1 MNNHIIDL
9 FEVIGEIQKNYLQK
23 YKYLSNNDKLST
35 FFVIFAPKIQ

>member
-9 FEVIGEIQKNYLQK
+9 VEVIGEIQKNYLQK